1 MGESFSNSSDYQ
13 SSLQDATGVIAHD
26 YGAWLQEKNNR
37 IPNQQPSQKI
47 TQQVSQNI
55 SNLGLGGL
63 EFAGGKVPHCIVF
76 PETTA
81 QLAAV
86 MSHCAA
92 QGWRVLPCGNGTKL
106 DWGGVVHHCDVLI
119 STARLNQ
126 IVEHCIGDLTV
137 TAAAG
142 VRFADLQQT
151 LGTAGQF
158 WAIDPAYGAEATIG
172 GILATADTNALRQ
185 KFNSVR
191 DMVLG
196 IEFVRADGA
205 ISHGGGR
212 VVKNVA
218 GYDLMKLLTGSY
230 GTLGIITQ
238 ATLRL
243 YPVLGSAKT
252 LLLTGKWQNL
262 AELRRLVARSGLSPV
277 VTALV
282 NSQILGLWQGSSFD
296 HSAALGTPAGMPGGM
311 IVQFAGLASSVT
323 QQQEQLAALAKGQ
336 DLTAVPLDYD
346 NQASLTEYLH
356 QMIWQ
361 PDQSVDSASHGIWC
375 KVGMLPEQIS
385 LVMRQWET
393 LFGCEGYRALVNSG
407 SGLGTLYIQ
416 GDFVANRDLATV
428 TKLLLQARAQTTAAE
443 GFLTI
448 LRAPIAYKQGVEPW
462 GYGDGMAMMHQIRQ
476 KFDPQGLLSYG
487 RLFAETKA

>member
-26 YGAWLQEKNNR
+26 YGAWLQERNNQQNNQKASQQ
-37 IPNQQPSQKI
+37 PNQPI
-47 TQQVSQNI
+47 SQNL

-63 EFAGGKVPHCIVF
+63 EFGGGKLPHCIVF
-76 PETTA
+76 PETTT

-126 IVEHCIGDLTV
+126 IVEHCVGDLTV

-151 LGTAGQF
+151 LGTARQF
-158 WAIDPAYGAEATIG
+158 WAIDPVYGTEATIG

-185 KFNSVR
+185 RFNSVR

-282 NSQILGLWQGSSFD
+282 NSQILALWQGSGFD
-296 HSAALGTPAGMPGGM
+296 HSAAPAGM
-311 IVQFAGLASSVT
+311 IVQFAGLATSVT
-323 QQQEQLAALAKGQ
+323 QQQEQLAELAKAQ
-336 DLTAVPLDYD
+336 DLTAVPLHYD

-356 QMIWQ
+356 QVIWQ
-361 PDQSVDSASHGIWC
+361 PDQSQDNLAHGIWC
-375 KVGMLPEQIS
+375 KVGMLPEQIG
-385 LVMRQWET
+385 LVMQQWET
-393 LFGCEGYRALVNSG
+393 LFGSDGYRALVNSG

-416 GDFVANRDLATV
+416 GDFVANQDLATM

-448 LRAPIAYKQGVEPW
+448 LRAPIACKQGVEPW
-462 GYGDGMAMMHQIRQ
+462 GYGDSMAMMHQIRQ